1 MIFVATG
8 TTGFDALAE
17 RMDRLASSLDETVV
31 IQLGNGCYVPRRA
44 EYFRFAP
51 SLQPYYERASL
62 VMAHGGM
69 GICLEVLDCGKPLI
83 ALDNPD
89 RFDQHQQDML
99 RVLAAQNYLIWCQ
112 DLNDLP
118 EALERARQH
127 EFRRYT
133 ASECEIHR
141 VIREFLQGLE

>member
-17 RMDRLASSLDETVV
+17 RMDRLAPALDETVV
-31 IQLGNGCYVPRRA
+31 IQLGNGYYIPQRT

-51 SLQPYYERASL
+51 SLKPYYKQASL
-62 VMAHGGM
+62 VIAHGGM
-69 GICLEVLDCGKPLI
+69 GICLEVLDWGKPLI

-118 EALERARQH
+118 EALERGRH
-127 EFRRYT
+127 HKFKKYV
-133 ASECEIHR
+133 ASRCEIHR

>member
-17 RMDRLASSLDETVV
+17 RMDRLAPSLDETVV
-31 IQLGNGCYVPRRA
+31 IQLGNGCYVPQRA

-51 SLQPYYERASL
+51 SLQPYYEQASL

-83 ALDNPD
+83 AFDNPD

-99 RVLAAQNYLIWCQ
+99 RVLAAQNHLIWCQ

-118 EALERARQH
+118 EALERARQY
-127 EFRRYT
+127 EFRRYV

-141 VIREFLQGLE
+141 VIKEFLQRLE

>member
-17 RMDRLASSLDETVV
+17 RVDRLAPSLEGTVV
-31 IQLGNGCYVPRRA
+31 IQLGNGRYVPQRT

-51 SLQPYYERASL
+51 SLKPYYEQASL
-62 VMAHGGM
+62 VIAHGGM

-83 ALDNPD
+83 AIDNPD

-99 RVLAAQNYLIWCQ
+99 RVLAAENYLIWCRN
-112 DLNDLP
+112 LNDLP
-118 EALERARQH
+118 EVLERARHH
-127 EFRRYT
+127 EFRRYV
-133 ASECEIHR
+133 APECKIHV
-141 VIREFLQGLE
+141 VIKEFLQKLE